1 MSKAFAQRRSAAQ
14 LLRGHAVHVALKDA
28 RPSPS
33 LTVRRSDPQLW
44 ERSKRDAVARLGG
57 KFSARAM
64 QLAVQLY
71 KARGGKY
78 LGPKPPTPRNAL
90 ARWTHERWDYVGRP
104 GQSRYLPE
112 FVRAQLTPSQKRRTN
127 RAKRESAA
135 QWSRQPRDVAQLA
148 ATLRRRYWQTPS
160 LRSEFLQ
167 SPSRLRRSGFLQTP
181 PLRAKL
187 LRPHKETR
195 TQAPKWQCANDRSGT
210 MFDAALRELDLIEK
224 EEDVRV

>member
-1 MSKAFAQRRSAAQ
+1 MRIGGHLRGQQIRVKHIASMVEGRVVRRSFGGAQTPKGSARTSARAPHAAPI
-14 LLRGHAVHVALKDA
+14 L
-28 RPSPS
+28 
-33 LTVRRSDPQLW
+33 RSDPQLW
-44 ERSKRDAVARLGG
+44 ERSKRDAIARLGG

-127 RAKRESAA
+127 RAKRETAG

-148 ATLRRRYWQTPS
+148 ATLRRRYW
-160 LRSEFLQ
+160 
-167 SPSRLRRSGFLQTP
+167 QTP